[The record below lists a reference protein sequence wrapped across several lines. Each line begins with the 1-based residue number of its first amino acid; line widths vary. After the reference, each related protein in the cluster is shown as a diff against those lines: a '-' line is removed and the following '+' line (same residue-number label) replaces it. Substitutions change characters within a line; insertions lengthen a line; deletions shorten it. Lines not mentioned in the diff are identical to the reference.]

1 MYECFSED
9 VRWTDYKLFY
19 KLYCFIRI
27 RVDRRSIVNMRLGC
41 RWSGSE
47 PHEVGDLLI

>member
-1 MYECFSED
+1 MNVLARMCD
-9 VRWTDYKLFY
+9 GQTIN
-19 KLYCFIRI
+19 CFIRI